1 MNAPAETNPIRVLLI
16 DDSPI
21 IRLGL
26 RSALEDYADI
36 SIVAEA
42 GSAADGLA
50 AVAKHK
56 PDVVLLDL
64 HLPDKSGLQV
74 CRELL
79 KLRPQTRVLV
89 LTSSSNE
96 RNVQEAL
103 SAGARG
109 YLLKDN
115 DGAALA
121 NGLRT
126 VAAGQP
132 VLDPSMAS
140 QVLNLVKNRGEL
152 SAAGKL
158 SQLSPQERRVVAY
171 LADGLTNKEI
181 GDRLGLTDHFLQ
193 AEYCAPHPSRG
204 AVRGGQQERIRLRAL
219 IELEALASNFIRGL
233 CYSRRA
239 VTLGA

>member
-1 MNAPAETNPIRVLLI
+1 MSASPEARPPIRVLLI

-26 RSALEDYADI
+26 RSALEDYPDI
-36 SIVAEA
+36 VIVGEA
-42 GSAADGLA
+42 GTVADGTA
-50 AVAKHK
+50 AIAQLK

-64 HLPDKSGLQV
+64 HLPDKSGLIA
-74 CRELL
+74 CREFMRA
-79 KLRPQTRVLV
+79 RPQLKILV

-96 RNVQEAL
+96 RHVQEAL

-126 VAAGQP
+126 VANGQP
-132 VLDPSMAS
+132 VLDPSMAG

-152 SAAGKL
+152 SAASKL
-158 SQLSPQERRVVAY
+158 SQLSPQERRVVAF

-181 GDRLGLTDHFLQ
+181 GDRLGLT
-193 AEYCAPHPSRG
+193 EKTIKNY
-204 AVRGGQQERIRLRAL
+204 
-219 IELEALASNFIRGL
+219 LATVFTKLNIV
-233 CYSRRA
+233 RRA
-239 VTLGA
+239 QAAALFVEANRDDLGGL

>member
-1 MNAPAETNPIRVLLI
+1 MNAPAATNPIRVLLI

-36 SIVAEA
+36 TIVAEA

-79 KLRPQTRVLV
+79 KLRPQTKVLV

-121 NGLRT
+121 SGLRT

-140 QVLNLVKNRGEL
+140 QVLNLVKNRGEMT
-152 SAAGKL
+152 AAGKL

-181 GDRLGLTDHFLQ
+181 GDRLGLTEKTVKNYLATIFSKLNIARRTQ
-193 AEYCAPHPSRG
+193 AA
-204 AVRGGQQERIRLRAL
+204 AL
-219 IELEALASNFIRGL
+219 FVEASKNDTA
-233 CYSRRA
+233 
-239 VTLGA
+239 